1 MEKTKNSKT
10 DTRLDN
16 TYKVLIINDEDLK
29 EVKSFK
35 LTLRK
40 FYVLSLLVI
49 LGLILLTSLFIFL
62 TPIKSL
68 VPGYGELNS
77 NTAFINL
84 TNQIKDLEEQVE
96 NQRIYTEGFKTMLEN
111 LDADTELSIAKDGT
125 NISPSSLS
133 STLSKLD
140 QKYLIAPVKGTVSN
154 KFDYETDH
162 FGIDIIAPK
171 DEPIVAILD
180 GVVIQSDWS
189 LRDGNS
195 ISVLHPDNLISRYQ
209 HTSVLLKDAGA
220 KVKAG
225 EAIAIIGNSGE
236 QSDGPHLHFELWFE
250 GEAVDPAQFILF

>member
-1 MEKTKNSKT
+1 MEKTKNTSTNK
-10 DTRLDN
+10 RLDN

-29 EVKSFK
+29 EVKSIR

-40 FYVLSLLVI
+40 FYVLLI
-49 LGLILLTSLFIFL
+49 LGLVGLVLLVTSFIFL
-62 TPIKSL
+62 TPIKRL
-68 VPGYGELNS
+68 VPGYGELKS
-77 NTAFINL
+77 NTAFVDL

-96 NQRIYTEGFKTMLEN
+96 NQRIYTEGFKTMIEN
-111 LDADTELSIAKDGT
+111 LDADTELSLAKEGNT
-125 NISPSSLS
+125 INTSNLS

-140 QKYLIAPVKGTVSN
+140 QKYLIAPVKGTISN
-154 KFDYETDH
+154 AFDYESEH
-162 FGIDIIAPK
+162 YGIDIIAPK
-171 DEPIVAILD
+171 DESIVAVLD

-195 ISVLHPDNLISRYQ
+195 ISILHPDNLISRYQ
-209 HTSVLLKDAGA
+209 HTSVLLKDTGA

-250 GEAVDPAQFILF
+250 GDAVDPAQFIRF

>member
-1 MEKTKNSKT
+1 MEKTNKK
-10 DTRLDN
+10 DTQMRLDN
-16 TYKVLIINDEDLK
+16 TYKVLIVNDEDLK
-29 EVKSFK
+29 EVKNFRV
-35 LTLRK
+35 TLRK
-40 FYVLSLLVI
+40 FYVLLI
-49 LGLILLTSLFIFL
+49 LGLFALILLVTAIIFL
-62 TPIKSL
+62 TPIKRL

-77 NTAFINL
+77 NTAFIDL

-96 NQRIYTEGFKTMLEN
+96 NQRIYTEGFKTMIEN
-111 LDADTELSIAKDGT
+111 LDADTELSLAKEGNT
-125 NISPSSLS
+125 ISTSSLS

-140 QKYLIAPVKGTVSN
+140 QKYLIAPVKGTISN
-154 KFDYETDH
+154 EFDLEDEH
-162 FGIDIIAPK
+162 FGVDVIAPK
-171 DEPIVAILD
+171 DEPIVAVLD

-209 HTSVLLKDAGA
+209 HTSVLLKEAGA